1 VIGCA
6 AQALAEGAPPGATAA
21 ERLLA
26 QARAIDRQFLDRAAG
41 LPLRLD
47 IPYARIEPLRRRRIE
62 QGLDLA
68 YRILC
73 AWREGR
79 RLRDALTA
87 EQLERRLRDLL
98 TLYCEETAELGRGVQ
113 TRGPISALRSRAAGE
128 LRATMV
134 EVGAQLARAAALRVH
149 RSRIAAQKSG

>member
-6 AQALAEGAPPGATAA
+6 AQALVEGAPPGATAA

-68 YRILC
+68 FRILS

-134 EVGAQLARAAALRVH
+134 EVGAQLARAAALQVH

>member
-1 VIGCA
+1 MIRCA
-6 AQALAEGAPPGATAA
+6 AQALAERVPPGAMAA

-41 LPLRLD
+41 LPLRLQ

-68 YRILC
+68 CRILS
-73 AWREGR
+73 AWRDGK

-87 EQLERRLRDLL
+87 EQLEQRLREML

-113 TRGPISALRSRAAGE
+113 TRGPISALRSRAASE
-128 LRATMV
+128 LRAAMV
-134 EVGAQLARAAALRVH
+134 DVSARLAREAAQRIH
-149 RSRIAAQKSG
+149 RPRIAAQKSS